1 MALVVQKYGGS
12 SVADDEK
19 IRNVARRVAASAPGH
34 QLVVVVSAMGKTTDG
49 LVALA
54 HQVSPSPEPREMD
67 MLLATGEQVTIA
79 LLAMALQS
87 LGLRARSFTG
97 FQAAIRTDRA
107 HTRARITQISTE
119 RVRQSDRAHTRAR
132 ITQISTERV
141 RQSLDAGEI
150 AVVAGFQGLSDED
163 EITTLGRGGSDLT
176 AVALAAA
183 LKAEVCEI
191 YTDVDGVY
199 TADPAIVPDAKKL
212 ARVSY
217 DEMLE
222 MASLGAKVLQS
233 RSVEFAKKY
242 GVTVHVR
249 STFKPDPGTL
259 VTKEEQG
266 MEEVVVTG
274 VTHDRSQAKISI
286 LRVPDRPGI
295 AAQAFGAIA
304 AKNIVV
310 DMIVQNISRD
320 GYTDM
325 SFTLP
330 RGDHAG
336 AVVALEEVARSIGAL
351 GVVHDE
357 RVAKVSIVG
366 VGMRSHGGVAA
377 KMFATLSKEGINIQM
392 ISTSEIAIS
401 CVIEDKYAELAVR
414 ALHDAFEVGKGANR

>member
-1 MALVVQKYGGS
+1 MALIVQKYGGS
-12 SVADDEK
+12 SVADVEK
-19 IRNVARRVAASAPGH
+19 IANVARRVVASAPGN

-49 LVALA
+49 LLALA
-54 HQVSPSPEPREMD
+54 RQISMDPDLRETD

-87 LGLRARSFTG
+87 LGVKARSFTG
-97 FQAAIRTDRA
+97 PQVGVRTDHA
-107 HTRARITQISTE
+107 HTRARITQIDAD
-119 RVRQSDRAHTRAR
+119 RVRRA
-132 ITQISTERV
+132 
-141 RQSLDAGEI
+141 LDTGEI
-150 AVVAGFQGLSDED
+150 AVVAGFQGLSDQD

-183 LKAEVCEI
+183 LKADVCEI
-191 YTDVDGVY
+191 YTDVDGVF
-199 TADPAIVPDAKKL
+199 TADPNIVPDARKL

-222 MASLGAKVLQS
+222 LASLGAKVLQS

-249 STFKPDPGTL
+249 STFRPDPGTL
-259 VTKEEQG
+259 VTKEELG
-266 MEEVVVTG
+266 MEQAVVTG
-274 VTHDRSQAKISI
+274 VTHDRSQAKISL

-295 AAQAFGAIA
+295 ASAVFGGIA
-304 AKNIVV
+304 ASNIVV
-310 DMIVQNISRD
+310 DMIVQNISQD

-330 RGDHAG
+330 RSDHAR
-336 AVVALEEVARSIGAL
+336 AVALLEGVARDVGAR
-351 GVVHDE
+351 GIEHDE

-366 VGMRSHGGVAA
+366 VGMRSHSGVAS
-377 KMFATLSKEGINIQM
+377 KMFAALAREGINIQM

-414 ALHDAFEVGKGANR
+414 ALHDAFEVGGGIAR

>member
-1 MALVVQKYGGS
+1 M
-12 SVADDEK
+12 
-19 IRNVARRVAASAPGH
+19 NVARRVAASAPGN
-34 QLVVVVSAMGKTTDG
+34 QMVVVVSAMGKTTDG
-49 LVALA
+49 LLALA
-54 HQVSPSPEPREMD
+54 RQISTTPDLREMD
-67 MLLATGEQVTIA
+67 MLLSTGEQVTIA
-79 LLAMALQS
+79 LLSMALQS
-87 LGLRARSFTG
+87 LGLKAKSFTG
-97 FQAAIRTDRA
+97 PQVGMRTDHS
-107 HTRARITQISTE
+107 HTQARITQIDAD
-119 RVRQSDRAHTRAR
+119 RVRRA
-132 ITQISTERV
+132 
-141 RQSLDAGEI
+141 LDTGEI

-183 LKAEVCEI
+183 LKADVCEI

-199 TADPAIVPDAKKL
+199 TADPNIVPDARKL
-212 ARVSY
+212 ARVAY

-222 MASLGAKVLQS
+222 LASLGAKVLQT

-249 STFKPDPGTL
+249 STFRPDPGTL
-259 VTKEEQG
+259 VTKEEAG
-266 MEEVVVTG
+266 MEQAVVTG

-295 AAQAFGAIA
+295 AARVFGAIS

-310 DMIVQNISRD
+310 DMIVQNISQD

-330 RGDHAG
+330 RGDHAR
-336 AVVALEEVARSIGAL
+336 AVKDLSEVVREIGAR
-351 GVVHDE
+351 GIVHDE

-366 VGMRSHGGVAA
+366 VGMRSHSGVAST
-377 KMFATLSKEGINIQM
+377 MFATLAREGINIQM
-392 ISTSEIAIS
+392 ISTSEIAVS

-414 ALHDAFEVGKGANR
+414 SLHDAFDVARGARR

>member
-1 MALVVQKYGGS
+1 MAILVQKYGGS
-12 SVADDEK
+12 SVADAPK
-19 IRNVARRVAASAPGH
+19 IMNVARRVAENAPGN
-34 QLVVVVSAMGKTTDG
+34 QMIVVVSAMGKTTDG
-49 LVALA
+49 LLTLA
-54 HQVSPSPEPREMD
+54 RQISATPDLREMD
-67 MLLATGEQVTIA
+67 MLLSTGEQVTIA
-79 LLAMALQS
+79 LLALALQS
-87 LGLRARSFTG
+87 LGLKARSFTG
-97 FQAAIRTDRA
+97 PQVGMRTDHS
-107 HTRARITQISTE
+107 HTQARITQIDTD
-119 RVRQSDRAHTRAR
+119 RVRRA
-132 ITQISTERV
+132 
-141 RQSLDAGEI
+141 LDAGDV

-183 LKAEVCEI
+183 LKADVCEI

-199 TADPAIVPDAKKL
+199 TADPNIVPDARKL
-212 ARVSY
+212 ARVAY

-222 MASLGAKVLQS
+222 LASLGAKVLQT

-249 STFKPDPGTL
+249 STFRPDPGTL
-259 VTKEEQG
+259 VTKEETG
-266 MEEVVVTG
+266 MEQALVTS

-295 AAQAFGAIA
+295 AARVFGAIA
-304 AKNIVV
+304 DSNIVV
-310 DMIVQNISRD
+310 DMIVQNISQD

-330 RGDHAG
+330 RGDHAR
-336 AVVALEEVARSIGAL
+336 AIAELNEVVREIGAR
-351 GVVHDE
+351 GIVHDE

-366 VGMRSHGGVAA
+366 VGMRSHSGVAST
-377 KMFATLSKEGINIQM
+377 MFATLAREGINIQM

-414 ALHDAFEVGKGANR
+414 SLHDAFEVAKGAAR